1 MGTLHKYST
10 KMENVEEP
18 QQQATEAAESAQE
31 QATEQAS
38 AAFAEAKAG
47 FESSQTGLIA
57 KVKEAI
63 EKFGQKIKDL
73 IQGLLAKCEGQA
85 PDEADLYNIG
95 YLAGLQAKYEE
106 AIKAMDEAIH
116 GSDSADGFWD
126 GQRKTRRSRQ

>member
-1 MGTLHKYST
+1 MGTLHKYFT
-10 KMENVEEP
+10 KMENVEEAK
-18 QQQATEAAESAQE
+18 QQAT
-31 QATEQAS
+31 
-38 AAFAEAKAG
+38 
-47 FESSQTGLIA
+47 
-57 KVKEAI
+57 EAI

-73 IQGLLAKCEGQA
+73 IQGLLAKCKGQA

-126 GQRKTRRSRQ
+126 MVKEKLEGVVNTGTVPLPEALER